1 MELSTIL
8 ASLTGKKAEAIASP
22 DKYPNLFENF
32 DESLVAEKF
41 YAATPRPTL
50 ASAYPEVEPI
60 SDRDL
65 IDESIGF
72 DVDESETAE
81 VEPEVEPV
89 AEPEPEVIQG

>member
-1 MELSTIL
+1 M
-8 ASLTGKKAEAIASP
+8 
-22 DKYPNLFENF
+22 
-32 DESLVAEKF
+32 VAEKF

-72 DVDESETAE
+72 DVDESETAD
-81 VEPEVEPV
+81 VDPV
-89 AEPEPEVIQG
+89 VEPEPEEIQG

>member
-1 MELSTIL
+1 M
-8 ASLTGKKAEAIASP
+8 
-22 DKYPNLFENF
+22 
-32 DESLVAEKF
+32 VAETF

-72 DVDESETAE
+72 DVDESETADVE
-81 VEPEVEPV
+81 QEIEPEVEPV
-89 AEPEPEVIQG
+89 AEPEVIQG